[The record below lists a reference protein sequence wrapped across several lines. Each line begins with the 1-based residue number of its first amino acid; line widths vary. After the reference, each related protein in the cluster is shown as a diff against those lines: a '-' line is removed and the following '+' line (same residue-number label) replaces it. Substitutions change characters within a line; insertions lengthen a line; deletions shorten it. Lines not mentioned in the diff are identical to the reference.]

1 LKEND
6 PKETWHKTACVLCS
20 SNCGLEVKL
29 DGNEITRVRG
39 NKTHVGSK
47 GYTCEKALRVNFYQN
62 FQGRI
67 TTPLKRLPDGSHI
80 EVDWDTAIAEV
91 AEGFKEVNEK
101 YGDGKILYYGG
112 GGQGN
117 HLGVGYSMA
126 TRNALNITRR
136 SNALAQEKTGEAW
149 VEGRMFGAHTH
160 GNFHE
165 AEVAVFLGK
174 NPWHSHGFDEA
185 RRVLKEISADSKRS
199 MVVIDPRR
207 TETADLA
214 DFWLPI
220 KPGTDAFL
228 IAAMISIIIEENLT
242 AKSWLS
248 ENTVGLDETVKA
260 FANIPIG
267 DFASRCGVPEEQI
280 RNVARRLAAAESV
293 AFYEDLGIE
302 MAPHSTL
309 VSYLQRVVWVLLGNY
324 GNQGG
329 MSVHSYAAP
338 LFNYKASGSE
348 PTDPVTGSL
357 VISDFFACNE
367 IADGILS
374 DHPERNR
381 ALLIESTNPVHSLAE
396 SEKFRQAMRAV
407 DFSVVVDVALTETA
421 REATYFLPAATQY
434 EKVET
439 TFFSASFP
447 ENWICVRP
455 PILAPP
461 EGVLTEPEIHTRII
475 RELGLATEEDFLPL
489 RELAKK
495 GHDEFSKGF
504 MEFSVNNPELA
515 ALGAVT
521 LYETLGEALPEDMR
535 GAAVLWFS
543 AQQTALRYPTQ
554 VKAAGYEGDGPSLGN
569 SLFEAMIS
577 NPDGVL
583 FTRHEQDQA
592 WDLLETIDSKIHIA
606 IPEML
611 EEVKRLADSPSA
623 YTSDKFPFVLA
634 AGERRSFTANTIMR
648 NPEWRKRDQEGTL
661 RLSLGDAEQL
671 GIDNG
676 SRVRITTP
684 GGSAVAVAEINETM
698 MQGHISLPNGHG
710 LSYSPAGGEPE
721 VFGVP
726 TNELTSTDWC
736 DPIAKT
742 PWHKHVPAQ
751 LEVVEP

>member
-1 LKEND
+1 
-6 PKETWHKTACVLCS
+6 
-20 SNCGLEVKL
+20 
-29 DGNEITRVRG
+29 
-39 NKTHVGSK
+39 
-47 GYTCEKALRVNFYQN
+47 
-62 FQGRI
+62 
-67 TTPLKRLPDGSHI
+67 
-80 EVDWDTAIAEV
+80 
-91 AEGFKEVNEK
+91 
-101 YGDGKILYYGG
+101 
-112 GGQGN
+112 
-117 HLGVGYSMA
+117 
-126 TRNALNITRR
+126 
-136 SNALAQEKTGEAW
+136 
-149 VEGRMFGAHTH
+149 MFGAHTH
-160 GNFHE
+160 GNFHD

-174 NPWHSHGFDEA
+174 NPWQSHGFDEA
-185 RRVLKEISADSKRS
+185 RRVLKEISADAKRS

-214 DFWLPI
+214 DFWLPVR
-220 KPGTDAFL
+220 PGSDAFL
-228 IAAMISIIIEENLT
+228 IAAIISVIIEEGLT

-248 ENTVGLDETVKA
+248 ENTVGSDETIEA
-260 FANIPIG
+260 FSGIPID
-267 DFASRCGVPEEQI
+267 DFASKCGIPENQI
-280 RNVARRLAAAESV
+280 RDVARRLASAESV

-324 GNQGG
+324 GNHGG

-374 DHPERNR
+374 EHPERTR
-381 ALLIESTNPVHSLAE
+381 ALLIESANPVHSLAE
-396 SEKFRQAMRAV
+396 SEKFRQAMRTV

-447 ENWICVRP
+447 DNWICVRP
-455 PILAPP
+455 PILKAPD
-461 EGVLTEPEIHTRII
+461 GVLTESEIHTRII
-475 RELGLATEEDFLPL
+475 RELGLTEETDFLPL

-495 GHDEFSKGF
+495 GLDEFSEGF
-504 MEFSVNNPELA
+504 MEFSINNPEVA
-515 ALGAVT
+515 ALGAVI
-521 LYETLGEALPEDMR
+521 LYETLGESLPEDMK
-535 GAAVLWFS
+535 GAAVLWFT
-543 AQQTALRYPTQ
+543 AQQTALRYPSQ
-554 VKAAGYEGDGPSLGN
+554 VKAAGHAGEGPSLGN

-577 NPDGVL
+577 NPDGII

-592 WDLLETIDSKIHIA
+592 WDLLNTVESKINLA

-611 EEVKRLADSPSA
+611 KEVKELADSPA
-623 YTSDKFPFVLA
+623 DYTSDEFPFVLA

-661 RLSLGDAEQL
+661 RLSVEDAQKL

-676 SRVRITTP
+676 ARVRITTQ
-684 GGSAVAVAEINETM
+684 GGTAVAVAEINETM
-698 MQGHISLPNGHG
+698 SQGHVSLPNGHG

-721 VFGVP
+721 IFGVP
-726 TNELTSTDWC
+726 TNELTSTEWC

-751 LEVVEP
+751 LEVVNP

>member
-1 LKEND
+1 
-6 PKETWHKTACVLCS
+6 
-20 SNCGLEVKL
+20 
-29 DGNEITRVRG
+29 
-39 NKTHVGSK
+39 
-47 GYTCEKALRVNFYQN
+47 
-62 FQGRI
+62 
-67 TTPLKRLPDGSHI
+67 
-80 EVDWDTAIAEV
+80 
-91 AEGFKEVNEK
+91 
-101 YGDGKILYYGG
+101 
-112 GGQGN
+112 
-117 HLGVGYSMA
+117 
-126 TRNALNITRR
+126 
-136 SNALAQEKTGEAW
+136 
-149 VEGRMFGAHTH
+149 
-160 GNFHE
+160 
-165 AEVAVFLGK
+165 
-174 NPWHSHGFDEA
+174 
-185 RRVLKEISADSKRS
+185 

-214 DFWLPI
+214 DFWLPV
-220 KPGTDAFL
+220 KPGSDAFL
-228 IAAMISIIIEENLT
+228 IAAIISIIIEEGLT

-248 ENTVGLDETVKA
+248 ENTIGSEETIEA
-260 FANIPIG
+260 FSGVPID
-267 DFASRCGVPEEQI
+267 DFASRCGIPENQI
-280 RNVARRLAAAESV
+280 RDVARRLAAAESV

-324 GNQGG
+324 GNHGG

-374 DHPERNR
+374 DHPERTR
-381 ALLIESTNPVHSLAE
+381 ALLIESANPVHSLAE
-396 SEKFRQAMRAV
+396 SEKFRKAMQSA
-407 DFSVVVDVALTETA
+407 DFSVVIDVALTETA

-447 ENWICVRP
+447 DNWICVRP
-455 PILAPP
+455 PILKPP
-461 EGVLTEPEIHTRII
+461 DGVLTESEIHTRII
-475 RELGLATEEDFLPL
+475 RELGLTKEEDFLPL

-495 GHDEFSKGF
+495 GLDEFGKGF
-504 MEFSVNNPELA
+504 MEFSTNNPEVA

-521 LYETLGEALPEDMR
+521 LYETLGEALPEDMK
-535 GAAVLWFS
+535 GAAVLWFT
-543 AQQTALRYPTQ
+543 AQQTALRYPSQ
-554 VKAAGYEGDGPSLGN
+554 VKAAGHAGEGPSLGN

-577 NPDGVL
+577 NPDGII
-583 FTRHEQDQA
+583 FTRHEQGQA
-592 WDLLETIDSKIHIA
+592 WDLLNTVDSKINLA

-611 EEVKRLADSPSA
+611 EEVKGLADSPA
-623 YTSDKFPFVLA
+623 NYTSDEFPFVLA

-661 RLSLGDAEQL
+661 RLSLEDAQKL

-676 SRVRITTP
+676 ARVRITTP
-684 GGSAVAVAEINETM
+684 GGTAVAVAEINETM
-698 MQGHISLPNGHG
+698 SQGHVSLPNGHG

-721 VFGVP
+721 IFGVP

-751 LEVVEP
+751 LEVVNP

>member
-1 LKEND
+1 
-6 PKETWHKTACVLCS
+6 
-20 SNCGLEVKL
+20 
-29 DGNEITRVRG
+29 
-39 NKTHVGSK
+39 
-47 GYTCEKALRVNFYQN
+47 
-62 FQGRI
+62 
-67 TTPLKRLPDGSHI
+67 
-80 EVDWDTAIAEV
+80 
-91 AEGFKEVNEK
+91 
-101 YGDGKILYYGG
+101 
-112 GGQGN
+112 
-117 HLGVGYSMA
+117 
-126 TRNALNITRR
+126 
-136 SNALAQEKTGEAW
+136 
-149 VEGRMFGAHTH
+149 MFGAHTH

-165 AEVAVFLGK
+165 TEVAVFLGK

-185 RRVLKEISADSKRS
+185 RRVLKEISADPNRS

-214 DFWLPI
+214 DFWLPV
-220 KPGTDAFL
+220 KPGSDAFL
-228 IAAMISIIIEENLT
+228 LAAIISVIFEENLS
-242 AKSWLS
+242 AKSWLA
-248 ENTVGLDETVKA
+248 ENTVGLNEITQA
-260 FANIPIG
+260 FSNLPVG
-267 DFASRCGVPEEQI
+267 DFASRCGIPEEQL
-280 RNVARRLAAAESV
+280 RTVARRLAKAKSV

-302 MAPHSTL
+302 MGPHSTL

-324 GNQGG
+324 GNYGG

-357 VISDFFACNE
+357 IISDFFACNE

-421 REATYFLPAATQY
+421 REASYFLPAATQY

-439 TFFSASFP
+439 TFFSAGFP
-447 ENWICVRP
+447 DNWICVRP
-455 PILAPP
+455 PILKPP

-475 RELGLATEEDFLPL
+475 RELGLTKDVDFLPL

-495 GHDEFSKGF
+495 GLDEFSEGF
-504 MEFSVNNPELA
+504 MEFSINNPEVA
-515 ALGAVT
+515 ALGAVA
-521 LYETLGEALPEDMR
+521 LYETLGAVLPDGME
-535 GAAVLWFS
+535 GAAVLWFT
-543 AQQTALRYPTQ
+543 AQQTALKYPSQ
-554 VKAAGYEGDGPSLGN
+554 VKAAGHKGEGPSLGN

-577 NPDGVL
+577 NPDCVI
-583 FTRHEQDQA
+583 FTRHEQEQS
-592 WDLLETIDSKIHIA
+592 WDLLNTVDSKINLA

-611 EEVKRLADSPSA
+611 KEVKGLADSPTQ
-623 YTSDKFPFVLA
+623 YTSDEFPFVLA

-661 RLSLGDAEQL
+661 RLSSEDAKKL

-676 SRVRITTP
+676 ARVRITTP
-684 GGSAVAVAEINETM
+684 GGTAVAVAEINETM
-698 MQGHISLPNGHG
+698 MQGHVSLPNGHG

-721 VFGVP
+721 IFGVP

-751 LEVVEP
+751 LEVVNP

>member
-1 LKEND
+1 MKEKD
-6 PKETWHKTACVLCS
+6 LQETWHKTACVLCS

-29 DGNEITRVRG
+29 DKNEMIRVRG
-39 NKTHVGSK
+39 NKSHVGSK
-47 GYTCEKALRVNFYQN
+47 GYTCEKALRVNYYQN

-67 TTPLKRLPDGSHI
+67 TTPLNRLPAGSHI

-91 AEGFKEVNEK
+91 AEGFKEVNKK

-117 HLGVGYSMA
+117 HLGVGYSTA

-160 GNFHE
+160 GNFHD

-174 NPWHSHGFDEA
+174 NPWQSHGFDEA
-185 RRVLKEISADSKRS
+185 RRVLKEISADANRS
-199 MVVIDPRR
+199 MIVIDPRR

-214 DFWLPI
+214 DFWLPVR
-220 KPGTDAFL
+220 PGSDAFL
-228 IAAMISIIIEENLT
+228 IAAIISIIIEEGLT

-248 ENTVGLDETVKA
+248 ENTVGSDETIKA
-260 FANIPIG
+260 FSDIPVD
-267 DFASRCGVPEEQI
+267 DFASRCGIPEEQI

-309 VSYLQRVVWVLLGNY
+309 VSYLQRVVWVILGNY
-324 GNQGG
+324 GNHGG

-338 LFNYKASGSE
+338 LFNYKASGHE

-374 DHPERNR
+374 DHPERTR
-381 ALLIESTNPVHSLAE
+381 ALLIESANPVHSLAE
-396 SEKFRQAMRAV
+396 SEKFRQAMQAV

-447 ENWICVRP
+447 DNWICVRP
-455 PILAPP
+455 PILTPP
-461 EGVLTEPEIHTRII
+461 DGVLTEAEIHTRII
-475 RELGLATEEDFLPL
+475 RELGLTEDVDFLPL

-495 GHDEFSKGF
+495 GLDEFSQGF
-504 MEFSVNNPELA
+504 MEFLANNPEVA
-515 ALGAVT
+515 ALGAVIM
-521 LYETLGEALPEDMR
+521 YETLGEALPKGMK
-535 GAAVLWFS
+535 GSAVLWFT
-543 AQQTALRYPTQ
+543 AQQTALRYPSQ
-554 VKAAGYEGDGPSLGN
+554 VKAAGHTGEGPSLGN

-577 NPDGVL
+577 NPDGII

-592 WDLLETIDSKIHIA
+592 WDLLNTSDSKINLA

-611 EEVKRLADSPSA
+611 EEVKGLADSPTK
-623 YTSDKFPFVLA
+623 YTSDEFPFVLA

-661 RLSLGDAEQL
+661 RLSLEDAQKL
-671 GIDNG
+671 GIDDG
-676 SRVRITTP
+676 ARVRIL
-684 GGSAVAVAEINETM
+684 SLI
-698 MQGHISLPNGHG
+698 HI
-710 LSYSPAGGEPE
+710 
-721 VFGVP
+721 
-726 TNELTSTDWC
+726 
-736 DPIAKT
+736 
-742 PWHKHVPAQ
+742 
-751 LEVVEP
+751 

>member
-1 LKEND
+1 
-6 PKETWHKTACVLCS
+6 
-20 SNCGLEVKL
+20 
-29 DGNEITRVRG
+29 
-39 NKTHVGSK
+39 
-47 GYTCEKALRVNFYQN
+47 
-62 FQGRI
+62 
-67 TTPLKRLPDGSHI
+67 
-80 EVDWDTAIAEV
+80 
-91 AEGFKEVNEK
+91 
-101 YGDGKILYYGG
+101 
-112 GGQGN
+112 
-117 HLGVGYSMA
+117 
-126 TRNALNITRR
+126 
-136 SNALAQEKTGEAW
+136 
-149 VEGRMFGAHTH
+149 MFGAHTH
-160 GNFHE
+160 GNFHD

-174 NPWHSHGFDEA
+174 NPWQSHGFDEA
-185 RRVLKEISADSKRS
+185 RRVLKEISADAKRS

-214 DFWLPI
+214 DFWLPVR
-220 KPGTDAFL
+220 PGSDAFL
-228 IAAMISIIIEENLT
+228 IAAIISVIIEEGLT

-248 ENTVGLDETVKA
+248 ENTVGSDETIEA
-260 FANIPIG
+260 FSGIPID
-267 DFASRCGVPEEQI
+267 DFASKCGIPENQI
-280 RNVARRLAAAESV
+280 RDVARRLASAESV

-324 GNQGG
+324 GNHGG

-374 DHPERNR
+374 EHPERTR
-381 ALLIESTNPVHSLAE
+381 ALLIESANPVHSLAE
-396 SEKFRQAMRAV
+396 SEKFRQAMRTV

-447 ENWICVRP
+447 DNWICVRP
-455 PILAPP
+455 PILKAPD
-461 EGVLTEPEIHTRII
+461 GVLTESEIHTRII
-475 RELGLATEEDFLPL
+475 RELGLTEETDFLPL

-495 GHDEFSKGF
+495 GLDEFSEGF
-504 MEFSVNNPELA
+504 MEFSINNPEVA
-515 ALGAVT
+515 ALGAVI
-521 LYETLGEALPEDMR
+521 LYETLGESLPEDMK
-535 GAAVLWFS
+535 GAAVLWFT
-543 AQQTALRYPTQ
+543 AQQTALRYPSQ
-554 VKAAGYEGDGPSLGN
+554 VKAAGHAGEGPSLGN

-577 NPDGVL
+577 NPDGII

-592 WDLLETIDSKIHIA
+592 WDLLNTVDSKINLA

-611 EEVKRLADSPSA
+611 KEVKELADSPA
-623 YTSDKFPFVLA
+623 DYTSDEFPFVLA

-661 RLSLGDAEQL
+661 RLSVEDAQKL

-676 SRVRITTP
+676 ARVRITTQ
-684 GGSAVAVAEINETM
+684 GGTAVAVAEINETM
-698 MQGHISLPNGHG
+698 SQGHVSLPNGHG

-721 VFGVP
+721 IFGVP
-726 TNELTSTDWC
+726 TNELTSTEWC

-751 LEVVEP
+751 LEVVNP